1 MPPRGDPGRGR
12 GRGGGGGGGGGGR
25 GGGGGGGPGPGRGG
39 GGGGR
44 GGFAGRGGGPSRGG
58 PPLGTRGGAPTAS
71 STALPGAHVKVVGVR
86 RTGYGTAG
94 RPLHVFSNFFNISL
108 PDSNIHHYDGE
119 LSCSSPFPL
128 ITLTLALY

>member
-25 GGGGGGGPGPGRGG
+25 GGGGGGGASRGG
-39 GGGGR
+39 GGGGGGAGR

-58 PPLGTRGGAPTAS
+58 PPLGTRGGGPTAA
-71 STALPGAHVKVVGVR
+71 STVLPGAHVKVVGVR

-94 RPLHVFSNFFNISL
+94 RPLNVFSNFFNMSL
-108 PDSNIHHYDGE
+108 PDCNIHHYDGE
-119 LSCSSPFPL
+119 LRWSRL
-128 ITLTLALY
+128 